1 MRRILYA
8 AIALSCI
15 CSCAKHET
23 PLIGIS
29 TSYSETGRMS
39 VGQTYVNSVIQ
50 AGGVPV
56 LIPLVRDSIT
66 AEKIISRLDGIIMT
80 GGEDFAPAY
89 FHEEEIPELGTVNG
103 PRDTSDMLLMNAAIR
118 HRLAI
123 LGICRGEQ
131 GLNVALGGSLYQD
144 LPAQHPSAAAAD
156 SSSKL
161 LTHRQ
166 EEPSTTATQT
176 VTIAEGSYLH
186 QILGVTELQV
196 NSHHHQAVKD
206 PAPGITVTA
215 TSSDGVVEAI
225 EALQYGIVATQF
237 HPEAF
242 AQYGKEPY
250 IRIFQDLVKRSGK

>member
-1 MRRILYA
+1 MKRLLAAVVLIA
-8 AIALSCI
+8 AISA
-15 CSCAKHET
+15 CARHEA

-29 TSYSETGRMS
+29 SGYSESGKMS
-39 VGQTYVNSVIQ
+39 VGQTYVNAVIQ

-56 LIPLVRDSIT
+56 ILPLVRDSIT
-66 AEKIISRLDGIIMT
+66 AEKVISKLDGIIMS
-80 GGEDFAPAY
+80 GGEDFDPAY
-89 FHEEEIPELGTVNG
+89 FGEEAIPELGTVNG

-118 HRLAI
+118 HKLAI

-144 LPAQHPSAAAAD
+144 LPAQHPSAAEED
-156 SSSKL
+156 STKML
-161 LTHRQ
+161 LAHRQ
-166 EEPSTTATQT
+166 SEPSSTPTQT
-176 VTIAEGSYLH
+176 VSIAEGSYLG
-186 QILGVTELQV
+186 QILGVTELPV

-215 TSSDGVVEAI
+215 VAPDGVVEAF
-225 EALQYGIVATQF
+225 EALQYDIVATQF

-250 IRIFQDLVKRSGK
+250 IRIFQDLVKRAGK

>member
-1 MRRILYA
+1 MKRIIAAAFAIA
-8 AIALSCI
+8 AIY
-15 CSCAKHET
+15 SCARHEA

-29 TSYSETGRMS
+29 SGYSETGRMS

-56 LIPLVRDSIT
+56 ILPLVRDSIT
-66 AEKIISRLDGIIMT
+66 AEEIISRLDGIIMS

-89 FHEEEIPELGTVNG
+89 FGEEEIPELGTVNG

-118 HRLAI
+118 HKLAI

-144 LPAQHPSAAAAD
+144 LPAQHPSTEAAD
-156 SSSKL
+156 SSRML

-186 QILGVTELQV
+186 QILGVTTLQV
-196 NSHHHQAVKD
+196 NSHHHQAVKA
-206 PAPGITVTA
+206 PAPGVTVTA
-215 TSSDGVVEAI
+215 ETQDGVVEAF
-225 EALQYGIVATQF
+225 EALQYNIVATQF

-242 AQYGKEPY
+242 AQFGKEPY
-250 IRIFQDLVKRSGK
+250 IRIFRDLVKRAEK

>member
-1 MRRILYA
+1 MKRILTA
-8 AIALSCI
+8 ALLIAAI
-15 CSCAKHET
+15 CSCSKHEA

-29 TSYSETGRMS
+29 SGYSDTGKMS
-39 VGQTYVNSVIQ
+39 VGQTYVNAVIQ

-56 LIPLVRDSIT
+56 ILPLVRDSVT
-66 AEKIISRLDGIIMT
+66 AEKIISRLDGIIMS

-89 FHEEEIPELGTVNG
+89 FHEEEIPELGKVNG

-118 HRLAI
+118 HKLAI

-144 LPAQHPSAAAAD
+144 LPAQHPSADAAD
-156 SSSKL
+156 SSKML
-161 LTHRQ
+161 LLHRQ

-176 VTIAEGSYLH
+176 ISIAEGSYLH
-186 QILGVTELQV
+186 QILGVTTLPV

-206 PAPGITVTA
+206 AAPGITVTA
-215 TSSDGVVEAI
+215 TTDDGVVEAF
-225 EALQYGIVATQF
+225 EALQYDIVATQF

-250 IRIFQDLVKRSGK
+250 IRIFRDLVKRAEK